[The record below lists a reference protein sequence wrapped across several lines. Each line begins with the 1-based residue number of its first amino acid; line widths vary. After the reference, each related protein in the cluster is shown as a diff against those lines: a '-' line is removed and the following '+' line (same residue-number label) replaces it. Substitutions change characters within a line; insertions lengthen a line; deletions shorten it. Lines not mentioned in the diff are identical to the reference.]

1 MGRSGLLRLGPRS
14 QSSNPSGTP
23 ALLGYTD
30 TYPMPISL
38 KRAYET
44 PSRSDGCR
52 LLVERL
58 WPHALS
64 KQDAKIDLWP
74 KEAAPSTEL
83 RRWFNHE
90 PDKWEEFKHRDF
102 KELRARQESL
112 HPVLERVRAG
122 RVTFVFAS
130 RESRLN
136 KAVALKEYVDRTT

>member
-1 MGRSGLLRLGPRS
+1 
-14 QSSNPSGTP
+14 
-23 ALLGYTD
+23 
-30 TYPMPISL
+30 MPISL

-52 LLVERL
+52 ILVERL
-58 WPHALS
+58 WPRGLS

-90 PDKWEEFKHRDF
+90 PDKWAEFKRRYF

-112 HPVLERVRAG
+112 HPILERVRAG
-122 RVTFVFAS
+122 RITFVFAS

-136 KAVALKEYVDRTT
+136 NAVALKEYVERTT